1 MPWCPVCKNEYVKG
15 YTHCSDCN
23 VELVDSLE
31 EAPKPI
37 IFGEEAAVSQ
47 MADFLKANGV
57 EGAFIRYDEKEK
69 AHELYVP
76 KDKIDDAK
84 KMITELLR
92 KRAQEEEAL
101 EVEEMDVDDSDV
113 AEGGAKAPDRRKGGS
128 YEDKSAKAEEYKS
141 SAVALIVVGVIGIVA
156 LVLFWMGILP
166 FRMYGMGKIMFSG
179 VMGFMFLVFLIMGFN
194 SIKMY
199 KTYVGVASKENTLM
213 DDINAFL
220 EANMLKEQI
229 DTTLHIDASS
239 ADDDAAQAQ
248 LYFVRIEY
256 IKRQLFEA
264 FPELDM
270 PLADKMADDW
280 YSKQYD

>member
-15 YTHCSDCN
+15 YSRCSDCDVDL
-23 VELVDSLE
+23 VESLE

-37 IFGEEAAVSQ
+37 IFGEEAAVTQ
-47 MADFLKANGV
+47 MAEFLKANGI
-57 EGAFIRYDEKEK
+57 EDAFVRYDEKEK

-76 KDKIDDAK
+76 NGSVEDAK

-92 KRAQEEEAL
+92 QKAQEEQEL
-101 EVEEMDVDDSDV
+101 EVEELDVSDESTV
-113 AEGGAKAPDRRKGGS
+113 EEADKAPDRRKGGS
-128 YEDKSAKAEEYKS
+128 YEDKNVKAEEYKS
-141 SAVALIVVGVIGIVA
+141 SAVALIAVGGLGVVA
-156 LVLFWMGILP
+156 LVLFWMGVLP

-199 KTYVGVASKENTLM
+199 KTYIGVASKENSLI
-213 DDINAFL
+213 DNINAFL
-220 EANMLKEQI
+220 EANLLKEQI
-229 DTTLHIDASS
+229 DTTLHIDTS
-239 ADDDAAQAQ
+239 AANDDAAQAQ
-248 LYFVRIEY
+248 LYFVRIEF

>member
-15 YTHCSDCN
+15 YTRCSDCDVDL
-23 VELVDSLE
+23 VESLE

-37 IFGEEAAVSQ
+37 IFGEEGPVTQ
-47 MADFLKANGV
+47 MAEFLKANGIEDV
-57 EGAFIRYDEKEK
+57 FVRYDEKEK

-76 KDKIDDAK
+76 NEKIVDAK
-84 KMITELLR
+84 AMITELLR
-92 KRAQEEEAL
+92 KQAEQQEEV
-101 EVEEMDVDDSDV
+101 EVEEMDVPEDGS
-113 AEGGAKAPDRRKGGS
+113 EEESHKAPDRRKGGS
-128 YEDKSAKAEEYKS
+128 YEDKTAKAEEYKS
-141 SAVALIVVGVIGIVA
+141 SAVALIVVGVLGLVA

-166 FRMYGMGKIMFSG
+166 FRMYGMGKIMFTG

-199 KTYVGVASKENTLM
+199 KTYVGVASKENSLI

-220 EANMLKEQI
+220 EANLKKEQV
-229 DTTLHIDASS
+229 DATLHITD
-239 ADDDAAQAQ
+239 DGVDDAAQAR
-248 LYFVRIEY
+248 LYFTRVEF

-264 FPELDM
+264 FPDLDM